1 MSKLFKF
8 LKIFDRRFFFIL
20 KKIKEMYLYFLRQ
33 KNNIGT
39 NKYTFYS
46 KLINPNYDLN
56 YKLFLRSNEKMI
68 YSNDGSDGFIN
79 FVFSEI
85 EPKSFRA
92 IEIGAGGDTSN
103 ILNLNLNYGWEC
115 NYVDGS
121 TSQLNLLKESWGIND
136 TNLSKFHKK
145 FLTPDN
151 FQSFLYNFKEVD
163 FLSID
168 IDGNDIYFLEK
179 IDEIRPRLIEI
190 EYNSLLG
197 LKDIKS
203 KYSEEFNKYKFH
215 QKVQF
220 SGASLKSIEITAK
233 KVDYELIYCTKLGVN
248 AFLIDKNIN
257 KGKIKSLSSEMLFE
271 QNKSLEEKI
280 FKHKINKDVI
290 IQKVM
295 DEK

>member
-1 MSKLFKF
+1 M
-8 LKIFDRRFFFIL
+8 
-20 KKIKEMYLYFLRQ
+20 
-33 KNNIGT
+33 
-39 NKYTFYS
+39 
-46 KLINPNYDLN
+46 
-56 YKLFLRSNEKMI
+56 
-68 YSNDGSDGFIN
+68 
-79 FVFSEI
+79 
-85 EPKSFRA
+85 
-92 IEIGAGGDTSN
+92 
-103 ILNLNLNYGWEC
+103 NLNYGWEC

-121 TSQLNLLKESWGIND
+121 KSQLNLLKESWGIND

-215 QKVQF
+215 QGPIF
-220 SGASLKSIEITAK
+220 RR
-233 KVDYELIYCTKLGVN
+233 
-248 AFLIDKNIN
+248 
-257 KGKIKSLSSEMLFE
+257 
-271 QNKSLEEKI
+271 I
-280 FKHKINKDVI
+280 FKIN
-290 IQKVM
+290 
-295 DEK
+295 